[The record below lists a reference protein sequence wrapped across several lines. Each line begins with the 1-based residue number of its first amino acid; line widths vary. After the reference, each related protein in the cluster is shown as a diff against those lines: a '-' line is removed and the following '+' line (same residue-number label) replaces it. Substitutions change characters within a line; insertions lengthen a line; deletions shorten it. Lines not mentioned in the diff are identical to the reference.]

1 MSVNPTIYMTLDIG
15 NTSIGAALFSNN
27 KLLKVST
34 IRKNGPLGIKTL
46 LSRNLPFPQ
55 ACMVSSV
62 VKKDPSLLAW
72 LRKKT
77 TVVRL
82 HPDLDLPFV
91 NAYHTPRTLGND
103 RLACAAGAR
112 ALLPGRNVLIIDAG
126 TCIKYDFV
134 SADGR
139 YLGGS
144 IAPGL
149 TMRLEALHHYT
160 SALPL
165 VKPKEISD
173 LTGHDTTHSIL
184 SGVEYGIQFEMEGFI
199 TAYKKQ
205 YKNLKVVMTG
215 GDALRLAK
223 PLKSNIFAAP
233 HLIHIGLYE
242 ILKKNL
248 A

>member
-1 MSVNPTIYMTLDIG
+1 
-15 NTSIGAALFSNN
+15 
-27 KLLKVST
+27 
-34 IRKNGPLGIKTL
+34 
-46 LSRNLPFPQ
+46 
-55 ACMVSSV
+55 
-62 VKKDPSLLAW
+62 
-72 LRKKT
+72 
-77 TVVRL
+77 
-82 HPDLDLPFV
+82 
-91 NAYHTPRTLGND
+91 
-103 RLACAAGAR
+103 
-112 ALLPGRNVLIIDAG
+112 
-126 TCIKYDFV
+126 
-134 SADGR
+134 
-139 YLGGS
+139 
-144 IAPGL
+144 
-149 TMRLEALHHYT
+149 MRLEALHHYT